1 MKKMN
6 LKHVVGAALAALPA
20 LVGCTTRQAPE
31 WSDRAATVEPE
42 QERTLGYLSVEMI
55 DPLVMRSRVPRMR
68 SAPFLLYDDR
78 GRYLTK
84 YNDPY
89 LPPVSMA
96 PGRYIVI
103 AHVEGKDRRIQVLI
117 RPTQLTR
124 VNLSSLPERRHPEN
138 PAEPAESLPET
149 H

>member
-78 GRYLTK
+78 GRFLAK
-84 YNDPY
+84 YDDPY
-89 LPPVSMA
+89 LPPLPLP
-96 PGRYIVI
+96 PGRYLILARV
-103 AHVEGKDRRIQVLI
+103 DREERQIQVI
-117 RPTQLTR
+117 VREGRFTD
-124 VNLSSLPERRHPEN
+124 VNLSTLAREHRTPEP
-138 PAEPAESLPET
+138 PPET
-149 H
+149 VPGVH